1 MKLRSGKRIGQSGPE
16 LTLAVSFSLI
26 LHVLVIL
33 AAVFLR
39 ITSAPKKYI
48 PPVYQVKLVG
58 QPADVSQTLPGE
70 NVPAPPKQEPL
81 PKKTKTAPKAKKA
94 ALKATKAAHKKGALP
109 ELSHQQKRKSTEP
122 EQTEHEA
129 GPTAP
134 STGKT
139 ENVAV
144 TTPQQDFKFAWYLA
158 LVRDKIGQNWRPPPD
173 AKDAKVR
180 VLFAINRSGWVGD
193 VNIDNEHS
201 IGTFGF
207 KQAAIRAIRSS
218 NPFPPLPEEFLKQ
231 SLEFS
236 VDLIAEE

>member
-39 ITSAPKKYI
+39 LTSAPKKYI

-58 QPADVSQTLPGE
+58 EPADLSQTLPKE
-70 NVPAPPKQEPL
+70 TAPAPPKKEPL
-81 PKKTKTAPKAKKA
+81 PKKAKAVPKAKKT
-94 ALKATKAAHKKGALP
+94 ALKAIKASPKKGALP
-109 ELSHQQKRKSTEP
+109 ELSQQKQKSTAP
-122 EQTEHEA
+122 EQTEPES
-129 GPTAP
+129 GPTTP
-134 STGKT
+134 SAGKT

-144 TTPQQDFKFAWYLA
+144 STPQQDFKFGWYLA

-173 AKDAKVR
+173 AKGAKAR
-180 VLFAINRSGWVGD
+180 VVFAVNRSGWVGD
-193 VNIDNEHS
+193 VNVDAGHS
-201 IGTFGF
+201 SGTFGF
-207 KQAAIRAIRSS
+207 QQAAIRAIRSS
-218 NPFPPLPEEFLKQ
+218 NPFPPLPEEFSKQ

-236 VDLIAEE
+236 VDLMEE

>member
-1 MKLRSGKRIGQSGPE
+1 MKLRSGKRIGQSGTE
-16 LTLAVSFSLI
+16 LSLAISFSFF
-26 LHVLVIL
+26 LHVLVVL
-33 AAVFLR
+33 AVVFLY

-58 QPADVSQTLPGE
+58 QPADLSQTPQE
-70 NVPAPPKQEPL
+70 EPVHAPPKKEPA
-81 PKKTKTAPKAKKA
+81 PKKRRASQKTRKTVPKAIKA
-94 ALKATKAAHKKGALP
+94 ASKKGALP
-109 ELSHQQKRKSTEP
+109 ELSQQKQAKPAEVP
-122 EQTEHEA
+122 EEQSKVSPPGGTV
-129 GPTAP
+129 
-134 STGKT
+134 KT

-144 TTPQQDFKFAWYLA
+144 TTPQQDFKFSWYLA